1 MTRTIN
7 LLVVPE
13 RQMMSISSQDFL
25 NDALAEALA
34 RWITEEGELCTL
46 RRLDGVPEDKAAL
59 LRLKILERLTIIDS
73 RRNAEMLPR
82 FNTEVV
88 ILIQKTDAKP
98 EPGEVLS
105 DRATGLRNQVEIAN
119 TKRADDP
126 TADAFG
132 MVLITTAASGEFS
145 SLGDGV
151 FEAIGYYEA
160 LRLSAKYIIEMFDL
174 SAHFDKLSE
183 CLSYD
188 WANSIQDSSDYSEG
202 HALLFAIAASGGE
215 IGSELWR
222 IGLIPD
228 LGEVDLVGRLRANRK
243 VVSTL
248 VAPVGKRDIA
258 GQLLSAGVKM
268 TPVTRSVVHLLESQ
282 NLSLKVQWCK
292 NLAIENDG
300 ELTFEKWSL
309 EEFAAASLDML
320 LISPFRDLNGGVIPK
335 SKLQQGGVKSHSDPI
350 FTVLSFNLDGEPSK
364 APTVVLEWKTDPTKV
379 AVIAQWEVSLVI
391 PNAFREVDQEPL
403 IVKRVK
409 GDKRKLNFKI
419 DINREDL
426 PEGVGESGLLV
437 CLEVAAYDEDG
448 MPICMRSTGEIASK
462 ESQEF
467 ELRFAEIDI
476 EPVSKPRRDGSV
488 SPAEAKLAASV
499 EADLPEYAESFVF
512 KDFAKVL
519 DIDFVDIGDPG
530 RVLQTRSI
538 RTVPN
543 LISIQSRL
551 IAECTVPLVAH
562 YAGRAG
568 KRLVLSDVRFE
579 ELTLPESLIH
589 ARRKFLDEVNI
600 ACLSRSRSLVE
611 VALWTDALS
620 EKLDLYI
627 EEFKDCLESGGEDL
641 REALLRLDSFEI
653 QMEDRNGVTTSTV
666 IMPTHPLRAAWI
678 REYTVQLNQMTDSVM
693 QYPQHERA
701 SQVDLKLIRRISAS
715 NLPFVMGLKSGEL
728 VVYGEEIAFGYGF
741 YTSPLNADYDVVMSL
756 VMDMIDAER
765 SASFEEVRIAN
776 LGRVVDRFLES
787 KKNSD
792 VLSLMT
798 LNAGDGHLVAS
809 VLNRFFQD
817 ETDDSDAFASYRL
830 MIQCY
835 ADRFPFS
842 DPVRSLHELQVAR
855 SSATRYGLSHLAPP
869 IGVSV
874 RNRELL
880 IEDTENVHL
889 AVALGITAGKFTSHS
904 LRYARLAH
912 MNGVITGSQT
922 ERGVESEKWFT
933 TAHLGGEKRSALSEL
948 HYSYLRC
955 AQSGDTEKTDSLG
968 ILVELSADTRF
979 ELRSLHDRADRV
991 ITIDRFVGLDWY
1003 EEAQSLGLGATYILD
1018 YTPDFVEG
1026 LSDRLIVT
1034 TRYRDEMMR
1043 VIGAAMQEMGLA
1055 VLGSETAVINNLGL
1069 ISGRLA
1075 MNLLSNNPQAHEA
1088 VGLAVVMSFLRVEGK
1103 LDGWVVIPVDSHLE
1117 IFGVDAQ
1124 NKLGNSRRCD
1134 ILLVRFV
1141 EKCLEIRC
1149 VEVKERQGGNI
1160 SNKLIERIAEQLNN
1174 TVAVLTD
1181 RFLQTSDVRIDRSVQ
1196 IAHFSSILHHYIDK
1210 AQVQGL
1216 IDSNQWL
1223 QYHEGADDLEGR
1235 CYELTREGYV
1245 VALQG
1250 ATQEIRS
1257 YDGIPIQI
1265 ITEGDLAGT
1274 QFTTSIDALTRSVI
1288 SIGNDSP
1295 IDQQEDGEQKIEHEV
1310 LAADVAKKSPKDGSS
1325 AIATSLGTDETAE
1338 YRDESSLGIDSK
1350 VEGDHGSVTGAK
1362 VDFDS
1367 EPAAKTFIESA
1378 KSDAKAVKGVTLPRI
1393 YPSKVSVDLGRDLA
1407 NQQVNWEV
1415 STQGSPHAF
1424 ILGITGQGKSVTTRH
1439 IVDSFAS
1446 QGLPSIILD
1455 LHGDMAANPP
1465 SGSKV
1470 VDARANGLGFSPFQ
1484 LSGHLPADIND
1495 SAFEIAEIVGYVCD
1509 LGEIQTMHVYRG
1521 MNQAYKDLGWV
1532 NGEKGTRLPTI
1543 SEFADAVEAVESG
1556 AKGKNARERL
1566 MPFTDFGLF
1575 RDDDDQAFDP
1585 TGGGKGLVIDLHGY
1599 KNEKVLRAASSFIL
1613 RKIYREMFLWAQD
1626 STLKIAV
1633 VIDEAHRFAKDKTLP
1648 KLMKEGRKYGVSCL
1662 VASQNI
1668 SDFDKEVSGNSGTKI
1683 VFRTNFPESKKVA
1696 ETVRGAGKNDLSKL
1710 IEQLNVGE
1718 AFVATPG
1725 QPIARKTRMIG
1736 DVK

>member
-1 MTRTIN
+1 MTLNIR
-7 LLVVPE
+7 LLIAQE
-13 RQMMSISSQDFL
+13 RQMMQTSFQDVFDSSL
-25 NDALAEALA
+25 VEALA
-34 RWITEEGELCTL
+34 KWVTDDGELCSL
-46 RRLDGVPEDKAAL
+46 RRLDGVPENHVTK
-59 LRLKILERLTIIDS
+59 LRLQLLNQLALIDVQ
-73 RRNAEMLPR
+73 RNADNKPR
-82 FNTEVV
+82 FNMRVET
-88 ILIQKTDAKP
+88 LIKKSAASS
-98 EPGEVLS
+98 EPGEVSS
-105 DRATGLRNQVEIAN
+105 DQATEIRNSVENVYSKRSNDPLVEGL
-119 TKRADDP
+119 
-126 TADAFG
+126 G
-132 MVLITTAASGEFS
+132 MLLLTTPSSGDFS
-145 SLGDGV
+145 SVGDGV
-151 FEAIGYYEA
+151 FKVIGYHEA
-160 LRLSAKYIIEMFDL
+160 LRLAAKLMIETFDL
-174 SAHFDKLSE
+174 SKYFDVLSL
-183 CLSYD
+183 CRSYE
-188 WANSIQDSSDYSEG
+188 WAESHQDSSEHSEG
-202 HALLFAIAASGGE
+202 HAMLFAIAASGGE
-215 IGSELWR
+215 IGPELWR

-228 LGEVDLVGRLRANRK
+228 LGVIDLADRLRVNRK
-243 VVSTL
+243 VVAKL
-248 VAPVGKRDIA
+248 IAPVGKRDLT
-258 GQLLSAGVKM
+258 GQLLAAGVKM
-268 TPVTRSVVHLLESQ
+268 TPATSAVAHLLGTQ
-282 NLSLKVQWCK
+282 NLSFKIEWCRK
-292 NLAIENDG
+292 LLLENKG
-300 ELTFEKWSL
+300 QLTFDKWS
-309 EEFAAASLDML
+309 FDDSAAAQLDAL
-320 LISPFRDLNGGVIPK
+320 SILPFRDVNGAVVLG
-335 SKLQQGGVKSHSDPI
+335 SKLKQEGGKSHSDPI
-350 FTVLSFNLDGEPSK
+350 FTEVEFNADGEAKKP
-364 APTVVLEWKTDPTKV
+364 PTVVLQWDTDPPKTS
-379 AVIAQWEVSLVI
+379 AVSRWDVSLVI
-391 PNAFREVDQEPL
+391 PKAFREEDQEPL
-403 IVKRVK
+403 IVKSLS
-409 GDKRKLNFKI
+409 GDKRKNNFRI
-419 DINREDL
+419 ELNREDL
-426 PEGVGESGLLV
+426 PDGVGESGLLV
-437 CLEVAAYDEDG
+437 CFEVAAFDEDG
-448 MPICMRSTGEIASK
+448 APVCFSSTGEEVSK

-467 ELRFAEIDI
+467 ELRFGKTIGEI
-476 EPVSKPRRDGSV
+476 ESKPRRDGSV

-499 EADLPEYAESFVF
+499 EADLPEYVESFGF
-512 KDFAKVL
+512 KDSAKVL
-519 DIDFVDIGDPG
+519 DIDFVEIGG
-530 RVLQTRSI
+530 RSRVLQTRSI

-543 LISIQSRL
+543 LIEIQKRL
-551 IAECTVPLVAH
+551 IAESTEPLVAH
-562 YAGRAG
+562 FVGRAG
-568 KRLVLSDVRFE
+568 KRLSLSVVRYE
-579 ELTLPESLIH
+579 ELSLPESLVH
-589 ARRKFLDEVNI
+589 SRREFLDEVKT
-600 ACLSRSRSLVE
+600 ACLSRGCALVE
-611 VALWTDALS
+611 VALWTVELS
-620 EKLDLYI
+620 EKLDRYI
-627 EEFKDCLESGGEDL
+627 EEFKSCLESSGKDQ
-641 REALLRLDSFEI
+641 REALLRMDSFEI
-653 QMEDRNGVTTSTV
+653 QLEDRNGMTTSTV

-678 REYTVQLNQMTDSVM
+678 REYTLQLNQMADAVM
-693 QYPQHERA
+693 QYPLDERA

-715 NLPFVMGLKSGEL
+715 NLPFMLGLKSGAL
-728 VVYGEEIAFGYGF
+728 AVYGEEIAFGYGF
-741 YTSPLNADYDVVMSL
+741 YTSPLNADYDVVMSM
-756 VMDMIDAER
+756 VMEVIDAER

-798 LNAGDGHLVAS
+798 LNAGDGHLMAS
-809 VLNRFFQD
+809 VLSRFFQD

-855 SSATRYGLSHLAPP
+855 SGAIRPGLSHLAPP

-874 RNRELL
+874 RSRKLL
-880 IEDTENVHL
+880 TEDTENVHL
-889 AVALGITAGKFTSHS
+889 AVALGVASGEFASHK
-904 LRYARLAH
+904 LRYSRRAH
-912 MNGVITGSQT
+912 MNGVVTGSQT
-922 ERGVESEKWFT
+922 ERGTESEKWFT
-933 TAHLGGEKRSALSEL
+933 TAHLGGIKRSALTDL
-948 HYSYLRC
+948 HNIFLQS
-955 AQSGDTEKTDSLG
+955 AQSGDTKKTDSLG
-968 ILVELSADTRF
+968 IIVELTADTRF

-1043 VIGAAMQEMGLA
+1043 VIGSAMDEMGLS

-1088 VGLAVVMSFLRVEGK
+1088 VGLAVVMSFLRAEGK

-1117 IFGVDAQ
+1117 IFGADAQ
-1124 NKLGNSRRCD
+1124 NKIGNGRRCD

-1174 TVAVLTD
+1174 TVDVLTD
-1181 RFLQTSDVRIDRSVQ
+1181 RFLQTSDVRIDRPVQ

-1216 IDSNQWL
+1216 INSDQWL
-1223 QYHEGADDLEGR
+1223 NYHEGADDLEGG

-1250 ATQEIRS
+1250 ASQEIQS

-1265 ITEGDLAGT
+1265 ITESDLAGT
-1274 QFTTSIDALTRSVI
+1274 PFTTYADEQTRSVVSVEKGTMTDVHEDEEQI
-1288 SIGNDSP
+1288 LEYEAP
-1295 IDQQEDGEQKIEHEV
+1295 IMNVQQ
-1310 LAADVAKKSPKDGSS
+1310 KSPVGENFEKTISSKSDESTGNRGSS
-1325 AIATSLGTDETAE
+1325 SLSVETKSMRERGVSKDVKEDYESKTVTDS
-1338 YRDESSLGIDSK
+1338 Y
-1350 VEGDHGSVTGAK
+1350 
-1362 VDFDS
+1362 
-1367 EPAAKTFIESA
+1367 PNSA
-1378 KSDAKAVKGVTLPRI
+1378 KSDSNKVMEKTLTRV
-1393 YPSKVSVDLGRDLA
+1393 YPSNVSVELGRDLA

-1532 NGEKGTRLPTI
+1532 NGAKGTRLPTI